1 MPETSG
7 RRSRRLLTVV
17 MFLLASSGCAALEDL
32 GYQPNPNATGLRDLF
47 VRPSPEQAAR
57 WAIDPHNAD
66 RRFRGTALL
75 AAAPFA
81 GDDEYLALFV
91 DNARDPDPAVRAA
104 AIRGVANHGSPE
116 HIEILAGAL
125 ADPDDLVRA
134 AAARAA
140 QRIHGP
146 SIVPALIQRLDP
158 ERERVHE
165 VRAAAAHALGQYAEP
180 RVIEA
185 LLAALRDPSL
195 TVNRHA
201 RESLT
206 TLTGE
211 ELGLDPVA
219 WLAFVRA
226 SPDPLAGRTDY
237 EYQRFSRSM
246 RLVDYVP
253 LYPSPPNE
261 PAAQPIGLPRA
272 ER

>member
-1 MPETSG
+1 MMPIA
-7 RRSRRLLTVV
+7 LLS
-17 MFLLASSGCAALEDL
+17 LASTGCAAIEDL
-32 GYQPNPNATGLRDLF
+32 GYQTNPNATGLRDLF

-81 GDDEYLALFV
+81 GEDEYLDLFI

-104 AIRGVANHGSPE
+104 AVRGLANHGSPA
-116 HIEILAGAL
+116 HIDILAAAL
-125 ADPDDLVRA
+125 ADQDSLVRA
-134 AAARAA
+134 EAARAA

-146 SIVPALIQRLDP
+146 AIVPALVQRLDP
-158 ERERVHE
+158 DREREHE

-180 RVIEA
+180 RVLEA

-201 RESLT
+201 QESLR
-206 TLTGE
+206 TLTGQ

-219 WLAFVRA
+219 WLAFVRG
-226 SPDPLAGRTDY
+226 SPDPLAGRSDY
-237 EYQRFSRSM
+237 EYQHFSRSM

-253 LYPSPPNE
+253 LYPTPPNE
-261 PAAQPIGLPRA
+261 PAAQPIGLPRT
-272 ER
+272 EH